1 MTPNHDPQSA
11 SAPSAASLAPATG
24 SEPRTCIDCGDV
36 IKPDYPWPVCDRCSF
51 RHVSEDD
58 DDCSVD
64 GPVCGMCG
72 DDGWIMLSDA
82 GPSEWGEDC
91 FCELDRAIECPE
103 CRDRRRFEA
112 QQAKSPNAAVSDGGT
127 PFAPRPGSE
136 SLKDQR

>member
-1 MTPNHDPQSA
+1 MSNPTETGQ
-11 SAPSAASLAPATG
+11 APHPFAAATG
-24 SEPRTCIDCGDV
+24 SETKTCIDCGDLM
-36 IKPDYPWPVCDRCSF
+36 KRDYPWPVCDRCAS

-58 DDCSVD
+58 DDCFVD

-91 FCELDRAIECPE
+91 FCEEDRAIECPE

-112 QQAKSPNAAVSDGGT
+112 QQAKSPNNKLSHGG
-127 PFAPRPGSE
+127 E
-136 SLKDQR
+136 Q